1 MHTVVTVKNTISPSI
16 ARSVLSIIKRRF
28 LVKVKN
34 QPFLRDTIIE
44 VNLDNIA
51 YNMRKIKEIIGND
64 VFVAAVVKAN
74 GYGHGAVD
82 IAPTI
87 MENGAEYL
95 AVATLT
101 EALELR
107 KKYDD
112 YKIFIMGYTP
122 DEYLEYVVNN
132 NITQTIFSL
141 RQAKILNDF
150 GKKYNKKP
158 VVHIKYD
165 TGFNRLGF
173 KDCMESIDEIDE
185 IFKLENIYIE
195 GIFSHFALAGK
206 SEDDKQYNKFIN
218 AIELLERR
226 GRKFRYKHICDS
238 ISGIDY
244 PDYRLNMI
252 RPGAIIYGLKS
263 YKDERLV
270 LKQAMTFKTKIYH
283 IKTLEKGDGVSY
295 DYIWKA
301 ERKCVVGTL
310 PFGYADGYPRNLRDK
325 GTVTIHGKKAP
336 IIGVICMDQCMVD
349 LTDIPEAC
357 VGDEVIIYGDG
368 TNNTLNI
375 HQISQLA
382 GTNKN
387 EITCRITRRTPSVY
401 IKGGK
406 VVKVLNYLI

>member
-1 MHTVVTVKNTISPSI
+1 MFKIE
-16 ARSVLSIIKRRF
+16 
-28 LVKVKN
+28 N
-34 QPFLRDTIIE
+34 QPLLRDTFVE

-51 YNMRKIKEIIGND
+51 YNMRKIKEVLGDDIFI
-64 VFVAAVVKAN
+64 AAVVKAN

-87 MENGAEYL
+87 MENGGEYL

-107 KKYDD
+107 KKYSD

-132 NITQTIFSL
+132 NIAQTIFSL
-141 RQAKILNDF
+141 KQAEILNAL
-150 GKKYNKKP
+150 GKKKGKKP

-173 KDCMESIDEIDE
+173 KDCQESIAEIDE
-185 IFKLENIYIE
+185 IFKLKHLCVE

-206 SEDDKQYNKFIN
+206 NEDDLQYNKFMN
-218 AIELLERR
+218 AVNLIEKM
-226 GRKFRYKHICDS
+226 GNKFKFKHICDS

-244 PDYRLNMI
+244 PEYRLNMI

-263 YKDERLV
+263 YKDENLV

-283 IKTLEKGDGVSY
+283 IKTLENGEGVSY
-295 DYIWKA
+295 DYLWKA
-301 ERKCVVGTL
+301 DGKCVVGTL

-368 TNNTLNI
+368 KDNTLNI

-387 EITCRITRRTPSVY
+387 EIVCRITIRTPRVY
-401 IKGGK
+401 TKEGK
-406 VVKVLNYLI
+406 VVKVVNYLL

>member
-1 MHTVVTVKNTISPSI
+1 MEY
-16 ARSVLSIIKRRF
+16 
-28 LVKVKN
+28 
-34 QPFLRDTIIE
+34 QPLLRDTMVE

-51 YNMRKIKEIIGND
+51 YNTKKIKEIIGD
-64 VFVAAVVKAN
+64 EVFIAAVVKAN

-87 MENGAEYL
+87 MENGGDYL

-107 KKYDD
+107 KHYDD
-112 YKIFIMGYTP
+112 YKIIIMGYTP
-122 DEYLEYVVNN
+122 DEYLEYIVNN

-141 RQAKILNDF
+141 KQAKILDDA

-158 VVHIKYD
+158 IVHIKYD

-173 KDCMESIDEIDE
+173 KDCQESIDEIDK
-185 IFKLENIYIE
+185 IFQLENVLVE
-195 GIFSHFALAGK
+195 GIFSHFALASK
-206 SEDDKQYNKFIN
+206 KEDDEQYNKLIN
-218 AIELLERR
+218 AIKQLENR
-226 GRKFRYKHICDS
+226 GRQFRYKHICDS

-244 PDYRLNMI
+244 LDYRLNMI
-252 RPGAIIYGLKS
+252 RPGAILYGLKS
-263 YKDERLV
+263 YKDDGIV
-270 LKQAMTFKTKIYH
+270 LKQALTFKTKIYY
-283 IKTLEKGDGVSY
+283 IKTLEAGEGVSY
-295 DYIWKA
+295 DYLWKA
-301 ERKCVVGTL
+301 DKKRIIGTL

-325 GTVTIHGKKAP
+325 GTVTVHGKKAP
-336 IIGVICMDQCMVD
+336 IVGVICMDQCMVD

-368 TNNTLNI
+368 TNNTLDI
-375 HQISQLA
+375 HHISQLA

-387 EITCRITRRTPSVY
+387 EIVCRITRRTPRVY

-406 VVKVLNYLI
+406 VVKILNYLI

>member
-1 MHTVVTVKNTISPSI
+1 MEY
-16 ARSVLSIIKRRF
+16 
-28 LVKVKN
+28 
-34 QPFLRDTIIE
+34 QPLLRDTIVE

-51 YNMRKIKEIIGND
+51 YNVKKIKEIIGD
-64 VFVAAVVKAN
+64 EVFIAAVVKAN

-87 MENGAEYL
+87 MENGGDYL

-107 KKYDD
+107 NHYED
-112 YKIFIMGYTP
+112 YKIMIMGYTP
-122 DEYLEYVVNN
+122 DEYLDYVVNN

-141 RQAKILNDF
+141 KQAKILDDA
-150 GKKYNKKP
+150 GKKYNKQP

-173 KDCMESIDEIDE
+173 KDCQESIDEIDK
-185 IFKLENIYIE
+185 IFELENVNVE
-195 GIFSHFALAGK
+195 GIFSHFALAGRK
-206 SEDDKQYNKFIN
+206 EDDEQYSKLMN
-218 AIELLERR
+218 AIKQLEDR
-226 GRKFRYKHICDS
+226 GRKFKFKHICDS

-244 PDYRLNMI
+244 PEYRLNMI
-252 RPGAIIYGLKS
+252 RPGAILYGLKS
-263 YKDERLV
+263 YKDESIA
-270 LKQAMTFKTKIYH
+270 LKQALTFKTKIYY
-283 IKTLEKGDGVSY
+283 IKTLEAGEGVSY
-295 DYIWKA
+295 DYLWKA
-301 ERKCVVGTL
+301 DKKRIIGTL

-325 GTVTIHGKKAP
+325 GEVTIHGKKAP

-349 LTDIPEAC
+349 LTDIKEAK

-368 TNNTLNI
+368 TENTFDI

-387 EITCRITRRTPSVY
+387 EIVCRITRRTPRVY
-401 IKGGK
+401 IKDGK

>member
-1 MHTVVTVKNTISPSI
+1 ME
-16 ARSVLSIIKRRF
+16 
-28 LVKVKN
+28 N
-34 QPFLRDTIIE
+34 QPLLRDTIIE
-44 VNLDNIA
+44 VNLDNVA
-51 YNMRKIKEIIGND
+51 YNMRKIKEIIGDD
-64 VFVAAVVKAN
+64 VFIAAVVKAN

-87 MENGAEYL
+87 MENGGEYL
-95 AVATLT
+95 AVSTLT
-101 EALELR
+101 ESLELR
-107 KKYDD
+107 KKYKD
-112 YKIFIMGYTP
+112 YKIFIMGFTP

-141 RQAKILNDF
+141 RQALILDKF

-173 KDCMESIDEIDE
+173 KDCQESIDEIEE
-185 IFKLENIYIE
+185 IFKLDNIYVE

-206 SEDDKQYNKFIN
+206 KEDEEQYNKFIN
-218 AIELLERR
+218 AIEMIERR
-226 GRKFRYKHICDS
+226 GRKFRFKHICDS

-244 PDYRLNMI
+244 PEYRLNMI

-263 YKDERLV
+263 YKYENFV
-270 LKQAMTFKTKIYH
+270 LKQTMTFKTKIYH
-283 IKTLEKGDGVSY
+283 IKTLENGEGVSY
-295 DYIWKA
+295 DYLWKSDGK
-301 ERKCVVGTL
+301 RVIGTL

-349 LTDIPEAC
+349 LTDIQEAR

-368 TNNTLNI
+368 TNNTLSINE
-375 HQISQLA
+375 ISQLA

-387 EITCRITRRTPSVY
+387 EITCRITRRTPRVY
-401 IKGGK
+401 IKDGK